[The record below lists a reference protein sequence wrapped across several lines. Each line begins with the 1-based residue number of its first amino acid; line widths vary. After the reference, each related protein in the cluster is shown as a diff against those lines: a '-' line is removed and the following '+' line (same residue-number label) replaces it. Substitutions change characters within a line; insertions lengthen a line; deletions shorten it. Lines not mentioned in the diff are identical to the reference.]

1 MLTQELCMLIST
13 AIHFKDFHLRPG
25 EICLYSQ
32 GLGRSTRKFHVCSEY
47 FVSKLV
53 AANSTVISFT
63 YLLLTCGKP
72 LIWIQVLFRYLGRLK
87 LLLAWVLIW
96 V

>member
-1 MLTQELCMLIST
+1 MLIST

-32 GLGRSTRKFHVCSEY
+32 GLGRSPRKFHVCSEY

-53 AANSTVISFT
+53 AANSTVIC
-63 YLLLTCGKP
+63 YLLIHP
-72 LIWIQVLFRYLGRLK
+72 LVTYMWKASDLDSSFVQILR
-87 LLLAWVLIW
+87 
-96 V
+96 

>member
-1 MLTQELCMLIST
+1 MLIST

-32 GLGRSTRKFHVCSEY
+32 GLGRSPRKFHVCSEY

-53 AANSTVISFT
+53 AANSTVIC
-63 YLLLTCGKP
+63 YLL
-72 LIWIQVLFRYLGRLK
+72 IH
-87 LLLAWVLIW
+87 LLVTYMWKASDLDSSFVQILR
-96 V
+96 